1 MLLNIVGV
9 GPQRTGTTWLYEHLR
24 KHPELCFPKN
34 VKETFFLD
42 ENFEKG
48 WQWYW
53 RHFQHQKSEL
63 FCGEIGPTDFD
74 IIQVSDRIKEHNPEC
89 RIIINL
95 RDPVSRSFSLYLHH
109 RQKGR
114 LNCDFQKAIRK
125 MPRIIYSSYYR
136 IHLRRWFNTFGSD
149 QIHILLLDD
158 ISTSPKMVLENMCK
172 FIGIARITAPDLV
185 NERINAVSLPAYP
198 ALAGCLTKWA
208 RSLRN
213 KRGYSLIE
221 FGKMLGLKRLYTGYE
236 HNLPT
241 LDKKTWN
248 DLLEEFEPD
257 IEYVENLVGR
267 SLPQCRMEDQ
277 SL

>member
-1 MLLNIVGV
+1 
-9 GPQRTGTTWLYEHLR
+9 
-24 KHPELCFPKN
+24 
-34 VKETFFLD
+34 
-42 ENFEKG
+42 
-48 WQWYW
+48 
-53 RHFQHQKSEL
+53 
-63 FCGEIGPTDFD
+63 
-74 IIQVSDRIKEHNPEC
+74 
-89 RIIINL
+89 
-95 RDPVSRSFSLYLHH
+95 
-109 RQKGR
+109 
-114 LNCDFQKAIRK
+114 

-267 SLPQCRMEDQ
+267 SLPQWRMEDQ